1 MNVKSVIGMNVNEAV
16 KLLKES
22 GFTVNQHNEGMP
34 HLLTCDYRLDR
45 VTIVVTNNIV
55 TNASLG

>member
-1 MNVKSVIGMNVNEAV
+1 MNVNEAV